1 MATSIGKLS
10 KSFFIKL
17 LVGIIILPFVFW
29 GMGDVFRGGNQNVV
43 ATVDSN
49 KISTQEFVNYINR
62 LNLNEEQVKN
72 LSKTDL
78 VEQILSDYIGKKVM
92 SLEIEKLGI
101 VVSDNALR
109 NIIKNDKSFFKDE
122 KFSRTEYEKFLIK
135 SGITAPQF
143 EANIVEQEKRRQFL
157 SSLAGGIV
165 IPDLLVEKEFRKENQ
180 TKLIQYIDLEKYHSK
195 KKPSEDS
202 IKELYEKNKTVFF
215 TELKSIRYAEIKPE
229 LISGSQDYN
238 ENFFKQLDIIE
249 NNVLDGQ
256 KFEET
261 AKVNNLKIIEFNKI
275 NTKKENEEKKK
286 IENLPDNLFNKIYN
300 IKTPQS
306 PEVINLES
314 KYYLAEIKD
323 EEKKNRPMNDPE
335 VLEALNAQ
343 LSFKEKIDSNT
354 SLAKDI
360 SLGAF
365 DGDNF
370 KKFADDNG
378 LVVKDYKISNI
389 KQNDVFDEGLVKRI
403 FLTKDGD
410 INLIT
415 NSTLTKSFL
424 ISTKKTEYKKIDK
437 KGSGFEQYEAKARL
451 NLINKI
457 YQSYDESANQKYKV
471 EINQRTID
479 RVKNSF

>member
-10 KSFFIKL
+10 KSFFVKL

-92 SLEIEKLGI
+92 SLEIEKLGV

-109 NIIKNDKSFFKDE
+109 DIIKNDKSFFKDD

-165 IPDLLVEKEFRKENQ
+165 VPDILVEKEFRKENQ
-180 TKLIQYIDLEKYHSK
+180 TKSIQYIDLEKYHSK
-195 KKPSEDS
+195 KKPSQDS
-202 IKELYEKNKTVFF
+202 IKELYERNKNVFF

-256 KFEET
+256 SFEET
-261 AKVNNLKIIEFNKI
+261 AKANNLKTIEFNKI
-275 NTKKENEEKKK
+275 NAKKENEEKKK

-306 PEVINLES
+306 PEVINLEG

-365 DGDNF
+365 DGENF
-370 KKFADDNG
+370 KKFADDNS
-378 LVVKDYKISNI
+378 LQVKDYKISNI

-424 ISTKKTEYKKIDK
+424 ISTKI
-437 KGSGFEQYEAKARL
+437 L
-451 NLINKI
+451 NI
-457 YQSYDESANQKYKV
+457 
-471 EINQRTID
+471 
-479 RVKNSF
+479 KN

>member
-10 KSFFIKL
+10 KSFFVKL

-49 KISTQEFVNYINR
+49 KISTQEFVNYINQ

-92 SLEIEKLGI
+92 SLEIEKLGV

-109 NIIKNDKSFFKDE
+109 DIIKNDKSFFKDE

-165 IPDLLVEKEFRKENQ
+165 IPDILVEKEFRKENQ
-180 TKLIQYIDLEKYHSK
+180 TKTIQYIDLEKFHSK

-202 IKELYEKNKTVFF
+202 IKELYEKNKNIFF

-229 LISGSQDYN
+229 LISGSQDYD

-256 KFEET
+256 SFEET
-261 AKVNNLKIIEFNKI
+261 AKANNLKIIEYNKI
-275 NTKKENEEKKK
+275 NAKKEDEEKKK

-314 KYYLAEIKD
+314 KYFLAEIKD

-335 VLEALNAQ
+335 VLEATDLGVQ
-343 LSFKEKIDSNT
+343 KGFQIFY
-354 SLAKDI
+354 SLDE
-360 SLGAF
+360 LPTV
-365 DGDNF
+365 DNMN
-370 KKFADDNG
+370 KKSKYWRPYRSIMA
-378 LVVKDYKISNI
+378 LYLWYVV
-389 KQNDVFDEGLVKRI
+389 EGP
-403 FLTKDGD
+403 
-410 INLIT
+410 
-415 NSTLTKSFL
+415 
-424 ISTKKTEYKKIDK
+424 
-437 KGSGFEQYEAKARL
+437 FEW
-451 NLINKI
+451 
-457 YQSYDESANQKYKV
+457 
-471 EINQRTID
+471 
-479 RVKNSF
+479 